1 MTFPNKRIEK
11 YFTLYQELLSFS
23 GVSWWLIDLEDN
35 SNVFYCNS
43 NMRDMFSLDSSTL
56 QHSVSKTC
64 PIAGD
69 YNKNIAVKDAHKAKR
84 IFEDYCDLRLG
95 RIDEYHNRF
104 PYYDASQGEILYFTS
119 KARAILRDDCGN
131 AQLLFGIIE
140 RERTSAKLFKLSKL
154 DALTGLNN
162 RREFDS
168 QLDFIINLARR
179 ERQLV
184 SLIMCDIDCFK
195 AYNDFLGH
203 YQGDQ
208 CLIQVSQ
215 AIADVCV
222 RSTDV
227 VCRYGGEEFAII
239 CYGQQ
244 ESVSQLAEDIR
255 LKIAEL
261 GIPHP
266 RSKSK
271 IVTLSLGFASCI
283 PSNFTSAKEI
293 IQKADL
299 ALYQAK
305 TYGKNQCVAFDNQLV
320 EQESQLTQQ
329 G

>member
-1 MTFPNKRIEK
+1 MTFSNKRIEK
-11 YFTLYQELLSFS
+11 YYTLYQELLSFS

-43 NMRDMFSLDSSTL
+43 NMRDMFSLDSNTL

-69 YNKNIAVKDAHKAKR
+69 FNKNIAVKDAHKAKR

-179 ERQLV
+179 EQQPI
-184 SLIMCDIDCFK
+184 SLILCDIDNFK
-195 AYNDFLGH
+195 VYNDMLGH

-208 CLIQVSQ
+208 CLINVSQ
-215 AIADVCV
+215 TIANVCA

-227 VCRYGGEEFAII
+227 VCRYGGEEFAVI
-239 CYGQQ
+239 CYGSH
-244 ESVSQLAEDIR
+244 EDVASLAENIR
-255 LKIAEL
+255 ANIESLEL
-261 GIPHP
+261 AHP
-266 RSKSK
+266 EASDRV
-271 IVTLSLGFASCI
+271 VTMSLGFTSCI
-283 PSNFTSAKEI
+283 PSNNTTARELI
-293 IQKADL
+293 EKADA

-305 TYGKNQCVAFDNQLV
+305 QMGKNRCIEFNSSTGYMVN
-320 EQESQLTQQ
+320 SC
-329 G
+329 